1 LISRDHSGLSAPVR
15 RTLILLPLLA
25 SCTFLLPSLQ
35 TPPPCPTG
43 TVLCN
48 NLTCSDLK
56 TDPFNCGFCE
66 NVCGQGL
73 SCKTIPDD
81 GGSACLCTIPGGLFQ
96 NGICYNLAG
105 DPNNCG
111 QIGLA
116 CAPTQVCVNGL
127 CGCAGIDAGLV
138 TECIED
144 GGPVCANLSSDQ
156 HRCGSCT
163 NDCGDLGVCSL
174 GMCVDGGIE
183 DGGASDAGADGG
195 LSDGGDA
202 GMSDGGDAGTFDGG
216 DGGSGGP

>member
-1 LISRDHSGLSAPVR
+1 
-15 RTLILLPLLA
+15 
-25 SCTFLLPSLQ
+25 
-35 TPPPCPTG
+35 
-43 TVLCN
+43 VLCN

-111 QIGLA
+111 QIGLS
-116 CAPTQVCVNGL
+116 CAPTQVCFNGA

-144 GGPVCANLSSDQ
+144 GGPVCTNLSSDP

-163 NDCGDLGVCSL
+163 NDCGDLAVCSS

-183 DGGASDAGADGG
+183 DGGASDAGDA
-195 LSDGGDA
+195 GDA
-202 GMSDGGDAGTFDGG
+202 GMSDAGDAGTFDGG
-216 DGGSGGP
+216 DGGDGGP